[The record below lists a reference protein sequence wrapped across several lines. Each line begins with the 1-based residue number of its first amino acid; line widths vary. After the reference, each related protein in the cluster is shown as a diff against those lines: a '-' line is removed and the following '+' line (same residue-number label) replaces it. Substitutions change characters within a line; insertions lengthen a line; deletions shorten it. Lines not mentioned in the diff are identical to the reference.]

1 MKDNFEKCLEFV
13 LHHEGGFV
21 DHPEDPGGATNLGC
35 TKATWEKWV
44 GRLCTVDDI
53 KALVP
58 EDVAPLYREKY
69 WDKVRGDDLPTGVDY
84 CVFDTAINSG
94 PGRAAKFLQEA
105 VGAVADGAIG
115 PRTLAAVREAD
126 PRQVIDAYCAA
137 RLAWLQELP
146 TWPTFGRGWGR
157 RVTEVRRQALLMLM
171 V

>member
-1 MKDNFEKCLEFV
+1 MSFEECLKHV
-13 LHHEGGFV
+13 LAHEGGFV
-21 DHPEDPGGATNLGC
+21 DHPADPGGATNLGC
-35 TKATWEKWV
+35 TKAVWEEWC
-44 GRLCTVDDI
+44 GHAVDVQAI
-53 KALVP
+53 KDLTP

-69 WDKVRGDDLPTGVDY
+69 WHKVRGDDLPAGIDY

-105 VGAVADGAIG
+105 VGATPDGIIG
-115 PRTLAAVREAD
+115 LRTLAAVREAD

-157 RVTEVRRQALLMLM
+157 RVTDVRRSALQMLAQ
-171 V
+171 

>member
-1 MKDNFEKCLEFV
+1 VKDNFEKCLEFV

-94 PGRAAKFLQEA
+94 PGRAVKFLQEA

>member
-58 EDVAPLYREKY
+58 ADVAPLYKDKY

>member
-1 MKDNFEKCLEFV
+1 VKDNFEKCLEFV

-58 EDVAPLYREKY
+58 ADVAPLYKDKY